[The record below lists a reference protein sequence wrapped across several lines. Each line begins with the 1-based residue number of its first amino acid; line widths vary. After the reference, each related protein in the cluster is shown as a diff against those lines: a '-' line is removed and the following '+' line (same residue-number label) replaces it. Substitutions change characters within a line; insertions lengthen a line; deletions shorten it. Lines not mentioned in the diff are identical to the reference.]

1 MTIVLMRNVLIRFPE
16 LQGMKVESMDKN
28 LSTFTIARMLHVDPG
43 SVANWIDQ
51 NLLKAHRTPGGHRRV
66 AADDLVSF
74 LREHKMPIP
83 PELDIV
89 PSRVVIV
96 DDEPAITQLIAWA
109 IKAAMPACEVVEAH
123 DGFRAGT
130 IVATL
135 KPNVVILDLRMPGM
149 DGYEVCKLIKTQE
162 STKQADVLAMTAYPS
177 PENVQKIIDCGARVC
192 MAKPLNMEALLT
204 EIRASL

>member
-1 MTIVLMRNVLIRFPE
+1 MGN
-16 LQGMKVESMDKN
+16 N
-28 LSTFTIARMLHVDPG
+28 LSTFAIARMLHVDPG

-51 NLLKAHRTPGGHRRV
+51 SLLKAHRTPGKHRRV
-66 AADDLVSF
+66 AADDLVAF

-83 PELDIV
+83 AELCSV

-109 IKAAMPACEVVEAH
+109 IKAALPDCEVVEAH

-149 DGYEVCKLIKTQE
+149 DGYEVCRLIKTQE
-162 STKQADVLAMTAYPS
+162 STRQTDVLAMTAYPS
-177 PENVQKIIDCGARVC
+177 PENVQRIIDCGARVC
-192 MAKPLNMEALLT
+192 LTKPLNMEALLI
-204 EIRASL
+204 EVRASF

>member
-1 MTIVLMRNVLIRFPE
+1 MA
-16 LQGMKVESMDKN
+16 KN
-28 LSTFTIARMLHVDPG
+28 LSTFAIARMLHVDPG

-66 AADDLVSF
+66 ASEDLVKF

-83 PELDIV
+83 PELGATPD
-89 PSRVVIV
+89 RVVIV

-109 IKAAMPACEVVEAH
+109 IRSALPNCEVVEAH

-149 DGYEVCKLIKTQE
+149 DGYEVCRLIKSQE
-162 STKQADVLAMTAYPS
+162 STRQADVLAMTAYPS
-177 PENVQKIIDCGARVC
+177 PENVQKIKECGARVC
-192 MAKPLNMEALLT
+192 LSKPLNMEELLE

>member
-1 MTIVLMRNVLIRFPE
+1 MV
-16 LQGMKVESMDKN
+16 KN
-28 LSTFTIARMLHVDPG
+28 LSTFAIARLLHVDPG

-51 NLLKAHRTPGGHRRV
+51 NLLKAYRTPGGHRRV
-66 AADDLVSF
+66 AEEDLVAF

-83 PELDIV
+83 PEMDSV

-96 DDEPAITQLIAWA
+96 DDEPAITQLIASA
-109 IKAAMPACEVVEAH
+109 IKSAIPGCEVIEAH

-135 KPNVVILDLRMPGM
+135 KPNVVIIDLRMPGM
-149 DGYEVCKLIKTQE
+149 DGYEVCRLIKSQE
-162 STKQADVLAMTAYPS
+162 STRQADVLAMTAYPS
-177 PENVQKIIDCGARVC
+177 PENVLKIKDCGARVC
-192 MAKPLNMEALLT
+192 LSKPLNMEVLLS

>member
-1 MTIVLMRNVLIRFPE
+1 M
-16 LQGMKVESMDKN
+16 GKN
-28 LSTFTIARMLHVDPG
+28 LSTFAIARMLHVDPG

-66 AADDLVSF
+66 AADDLILF

-83 PELDIV
+83 PELDSV

-109 IKAAMPACEVVEAH
+109 IKASLPDCEVVEAH

-162 STKQADVLAMTAYPS
+162 STRQADVLAMTAYPS